1 MRGWNPEPEKQVEPF
16 LPLED
21 DDKGGKGDDPNHGS
35 AHPSVPRCNLMV
47 AEAKQ
52 PRRKREYGGND
63 AVQPIDR
70 IVAGPVLKGLHGCHS
85 LQAEH

>member
-1 MRGWNPEPEKQVEPF
+1 MF
-16 LPLED
+16 
-21 DDKGGKGDDPNHGS
+21 
-35 AHPSVPRCNLMV
+35 

-63 AVQPIDR
+63 AVQPINR

-85 LQAEH
+85 SQAEH